1 MEQIQGTKPDQETE
15 LKKSPKKSNAGRYL
29 ILALFLTG
37 ISAFFFFDLNRHLT
51 LASLQENRDA
61 LEQFTA
67 DHYIETVLLFI
78 LLYFIQTTFSLPG
91 GVIMTLT
98 AGFLFGALPATL
110 YVNIGATSGAV
121 LAFLGTR
128 YLFRESVERRFGD
141 RLKNILE
148 GFNKNAMNYLLTLRL
163 IPLFPFFL
171 VNLAS
176 GLTRVRVT
184 TYFVAT
190 TVGIIPGS
198 FVFANAGKQLGTIN
212 SLGDIASTRVI
223 GAFVLLGLLAFV
235 PVLYKKFRKSHAA
248 EKT

>member
-1 MEQIQGTKPDQETE
+1 MNK
-15 LKKSPKKSNAGRYL
+15 KKSPKKSNAGRYL
-29 ILALFLTG
+29 VLALFLSG

-51 LASLQENRDA
+51 LASLQENRAA
-61 LEQFTA
+61 LEQFTG
-67 DHYIETVLLFI
+67 DHYLETVLLFI
-78 LLYFIQTTFSLPG
+78 LLYCGQTTFSLPG

-98 AGFLFGALPATL
+98 GGFLFGALPATL
-110 YVNIGATSGAV
+110 YVNIGAASGAV

-128 YLFRESVERRFGD
+128 YLFRDSVERRFGP
-141 RLKNILE
+141 RLKGILG

-190 TVGIIPGS
+190 AVGIIPGS

-235 PVLYKKFRKSHAA
+235 PVLYKKFRKSDAA